1 MSCHT
6 LCPIFVARLRT
17 STRMLTVL
25 RPLPVMPKYPGRVG
39 ITIEGENEKTK
50 GEDVRRTA

>member
-17 STRMLTVL
+17 STRMSTVL
-25 RPLPVMPKYPGRVG
+25 RPLPVMPKYPGCVG